1 MSDSEVIFLTGA
13 GSGIGR
19 ASAFALADRGAALA
33 LFDLSEVGLAETAA
47 ALRDA
52 DADVF
57 ARAGDVSD
65 PEAVERAVAEAE
77 TTLGPLSG
85 AVACAGVEALG
96 TIPEMD
102 LADWHRVVSVNL
114 TGVFHT
120 ARYAIPKIVDAGGGP
135 FVAMSS
141 DAGIQGA
148 AGFGAY
154 CATKHGVIGL
164 VKSLAL
170 DHGPQGVRCNAVCP
184 GFVET
189 PMADRIFADLPPE
202 ERERWQQTVPLGRF
216 ASPQDVAAAIAHLT
230 SDQAGYV
237 NGHAYVV
244 DGGAT
249 AGYPA

>member
-1 MSDSEVIFLTGA
+1 MSDSEVVFLTGA

-19 ASAFALADRGAALA
+19 ASAFALAERGAALA
-33 LFDLSEVGLAETAA
+33 LFDLSAA
-47 ALRDA
+47 ALEDTTVVLRESGA
-52 DADVF
+52 EVF
-57 ARAGDVSD
+57 ASTGDVSQSGAVSK
-65 PEAVERAVAEAE
+65 AVERAEVA
-77 TTLGPLSG
+77 LGPISS
-85 AVACAGVEALG
+85 AVACAGIEVLG
-96 TIPEMD
+96 TIPDME
-102 LADWHRVVSVNL
+102 LEDWHRVVSVNL

-120 ARYAIPKIVDAGGGP
+120 ARYAIPRMVEAGGGS
-135 FVAMSS
+135 FVAVSS

-189 PMADRIFADLPPE
+189 PMADRIFAGMPAE
-202 ERERWQQTVPLGRF
+202 ERDRWQQTVPLGRF
-216 ASPQDVAAAIAHLT
+216 ASPQEVAAAIAHLT
-230 SDQAGYV
+230 SEQASYV

-244 DGGAT
+244 DGGGT